1 VWVRGFL
8 FPPLTDILSNVISFG
23 FYYDFAL
30 NGERR
35 LERIILAISEFGGL
49 LDDMLGGMLDRVV
62 NGWQE
67 GRQRTGMGDG
77 RRHTARKE
85 THVADV
91 ELFQALSLLFFFMY
105 FGLNTVNIATQF
117 NRFVFYGMLLL
128 GSLVSLNTTMI
139 RHGLPMP
146 GKNVPDWDENFQ
158 WWHLGVILASVS
170 AIYSLNTLFLGPL
183 SSAFPEPMSGTLAP
197 ISFALIPQVY
207 ANLIQQALWQTFVVA
222 FAEET
227 LKIAVILPF
236 SRRWQLE
243 FIMAPVIIGIWA
255 EGHSVLAY
263 GGAFWPL
270 VAAFAGGIIIYA
282 VIRITRNLLVGV
294 ASHSIINV
302 ISLVPMMSNLLPTVS
317 VVLNNPIVV
326 ALLPLFH

>member
-1 VWVRGFL
+1 MFAA
-8 FPPLTDILSNVISFG
+8 TEILSNVVIFG
-23 FYYDFAL
+23 FYYDFAV

-35 LERIILAISEFGGL
+35 LERIILAVSEFGGL
-49 LDDMLGGMLDRVV
+49 LDRMLDGMLDRVL

-67 GRQRTGMGDG
+67 GRQRTGVGDG
-77 RRHTARKE
+77 RKRERREK

-105 FGLNTVNIATQF
+105 FGLNTVNIETQF

-158 WWHLGVILASVS
+158 WWHLGIIMATVS
-170 AIYSLNTLFLGPL
+170 AIYALNTLFLGPL
-183 SSAFPEPMSGTLAP
+183 STSFPEPMSGTLAP
-197 ISFALIPQVY
+197 IAFALIPQVW
-207 ANLIQQALWQTFVVA
+207 ANLIQQILWQTFVVA

-227 LKIAVILPF
+227 LKMAVILPF

-243 FIMAPVIIGIWA
+243 FVMAPVVIGIWA

-270 VAAFAGGIIIYA
+270 VAAFAGGIILYA

-294 ASHSIINV
+294 TSHALINV
-302 ISLVPMMSNLLPTVS
+302 ISLLPLMNMVTPIINYQLS
-317 VVLNNPIVV
+317 GNMTTAAVLDIAV
-326 ALLPLFH
+326 ALFH

>member
-1 VWVRGFL
+1 M
-8 FPPLTDILSNVISFG
+8 FPATTDILTNIISFG

-30 NGERR
+30 NGEQR
-35 LERIILAISEFGGL
+35 LERILLAVSEF
-49 LDDMLGGMLDRVV
+49 GGMLDRMLDGMLDRVM

-67 GRQRTGMGDG
+67 GRQRTGTGDG
-77 RRHTARKE
+77 RKHTARKE

-105 FGLNTVNIATQF
+105 FGLNTVNIAAQF

-170 AIYSLNTLFLGPL
+170 AIYSLNALFLGPL
-183 SSAFPEPMSGTLAP
+183 SSAFPEPMSGTFAP
-197 ISFALIPQVY
+197 IAFALIPQVW

-243 FIMAPVIIGIWA
+243 FVMAPVVIGIWA

-270 VAAFAGGIIIYA
+270 VAAFAGGSIIYA

-294 ASHSIINV
+294 TTHAIIN
-302 ISLVPMMSNLLPTVS
+302 L
-317 VVLNNPIVV
+317 V
-326 ALLPLFH
+326 ALAGRLAVLASSLTVLG

>member
-1 VWVRGFL
+1 M
-8 FPPLTDILSNVISFG
+8 FPATTDILTNFISFG
-23 FYYDFAL
+23 FYADFAW
-30 NGERR
+30 NGEERFEHILAR
-35 LERIILAISEFGGL
+35 LEDV
-49 LDDMLGGMLDRVV
+49 LDQVV

-67 GRQRTGMGDG
+67 GRQRTGTG
-77 RRHTARKE
+77 RGRKHKPRE
-85 THVADV
+85 KTHVADI

-105 FGLNTVNIATQF
+105 FGLNTVNIAAQF

-146 GKNVPDWDENFQ
+146 GKNVPDWDENFE
-158 WWHLGVILASVS
+158 WWHLGIIMASVS
-170 AIYSLNTLFLGPL
+170 AIYALNTLFLGPL
-183 SSAFPEPMSGTLAP
+183 STAFPEPMSGTLAP
-197 ISFALIPQVY
+197 IAFALIPQVW
-207 ANLIQQALWQTFVVA
+207 ANLIQQILWQTFVVA

-243 FIMAPVIIGIWA
+243 FIMAPVVIGIWA

-282 VIRITRNLLVGV
+282 IIRITRNLLTGV
-294 ASHSIINV
+294 IAHAGINL
-302 ISLVPMMSNLLPTVS
+302 ISLVPMMSNLLPTVR
-317 VVLNNPIVV
+317 VATAGVLISYLSP
-326 ALLPLFH
+326 LLVSP

>member
-1 VWVRGFL
+1 MEESSLFLRHFLNEQSL
-8 FPPLTDILSNVISFG
+8 FPAITEILSNVVSFG

-35 LERIILAISEFGGL
+35 LERIILAVSEFGGL
-49 LDDMLGGMLDRVV
+49 LDRMLDHTM

-67 GRQRTGMGDG
+67 GRQRTGTGDG
-77 RRHTARKE
+77 RKHKRREK

-170 AIYSLNTLFLGPL
+170 AIYALNTLFLGPL
-183 SSAFPEPMSGTLAP
+183 STSFPEPMSGTLAP
-197 ISFALIPQVY
+197 ISFALIPQVW

-243 FIMAPVIIGIWA
+243 FIMAPVVIGIWA

-270 VAAFAGGIIIYA
+270 VAAFAGGIIIY
-282 VIRITRNLLVGV
+282 VMIRITRNLLTG
-294 ASHSIINV
+294 
-302 ISLVPMMSNLLPTVS
+302 VS
-317 VVLNNPIVV
+317 VHAAVNLIALAGSI
-326 ALLPLFH
+326 ALLG

>member
-1 VWVRGFL
+1 L
-8 FPPLTDILSNVISFG
+8 FPATPDILTNIISFG
-23 FYYDFAL
+23 FYYDFGV

-35 LERIILAISEFGGL
+35 LERIILAVSELGGL

-67 GRQRTGMGDG
+67 GRQRNGTGMGG
-77 RRHTARKE
+77 RSRKDKRRKE
-85 THVADV
+85 THVADI

-117 NRFVFYGMLLL
+117 NRFIFYGMLLL

-146 GKNVPDWDENFQ
+146 GRNVPDWDENFQ
-158 WWHLGVILASVS
+158 WWHLGIIMASVS
-170 AIYSLNTLFLGPL
+170 AIYALNTLFLGPL

-197 ISFALIPQVY
+197 ISFALIPQVW
-207 ANLIQQALWQTFVVA
+207 ANMIQQILWQTFVVA

-243 FIMAPVIIGIWA
+243 FIMAPVVIGIWA

-270 VAAFAGGIIIYA
+270 VAAFAGGIILY
-282 VIRITRNLLVGV
+282 VMIRITRNLLVGV
-294 ASHSIINV
+294 VGHAGINL
-302 ISLVPMMSNLLPTVS
+302 IALAGN
-317 VVLNNPIVV
+317 I
-326 ALLPLFH
+326 ALLG

>member
-1 VWVRGFL
+1 L
-8 FPPLTDILSNVISFG
+8 FPATTDILTNIISFG

-35 LERIILAISEFGGL
+35 LERIILAVSEFGGMLDGL
-49 LDDMLGGMLDRVV
+49 LDRFV

-67 GRQRTGMGDG
+67 GRQRTGTGDG
-77 RRHTARKE
+77 RKHTARKE

-105 FGLNTVNIATQF
+105 FGLNTVNIEAQF
-117 NRFVFYGMLLL
+117 NRFIFYGMLLL

-183 SSAFPEPMSGTLAP
+183 SSAFPEPMSGTLTP
-197 ISFALIPQVY
+197 ISFALIPQVW
-207 ANLIQQALWQTFVVA
+207 ANLIQQVLWQTFVVA

-243 FIMAPVIIGIWA
+243 FIMAPVVIGIWA

-294 ASHSIINV
+294 ASHAGINL
-302 ISLVPMMSNLLPTVS
+302 ISLVGN
-317 VVLNNPIVV
+317 I
-326 ALLPLFH
+326 ALLG